1 MKRILITA
9 AIAATV
15 SALALG
21 AQAQTLLIS
30 NDPGPN
36 RGVRAEAVN
45 HLSTLIAEQS
55 GGSLGVENNWGG
67 ALFSTTA
74 ALDSL
79 SNGVA
84 DMGLIVG
91 PYVQSEMPE
100 LALGGVPMIKA
111 SPWVMMSAMHELFTT
126 NETIMARLEERNLV
140 YINFYALPTALL
152 GCNAGQVSSV
162 GDVDGVKISRTNS
175 MSDLFE
181 PLGGN
186 MVNMPIYEVYQSMQT
201 GLIDC
206 TVTYG
211 YFASATKLDELLD
224 SIMPIE
230 LSSSVVLA
238 TVMNKDI
245 FESLSDEDQAAVL
258 AAGAAMPDYYGE
270 HLGNAEAVAIK
281 AMTTGDG
288 ALSIKSFSEADYV
301 ALRDSAKPIVEEW
314 LADAEATGLDGD
326 AIMAEMISLIERW
339 NEIEAT
345 QGLPWERN

>member
-1 MKRILITA
+1 MSQIMKMA
-9 AIAATV
+9 ALAATT
-15 SALALG
+15 SIFAFA
-21 AQAQTLLIS
+21 AHAQTTLIS

-45 HLSTLIAEQS
+45 HLSTLIAEKS
-55 GGSLGVENNWGG
+55 DGALTVENNWGG
-67 ALFSTTA
+67 ALFSSTA

-79 SNGVA
+79 STGVA
-84 DMGLIVG
+84 DMGLVVG

-126 NETIMARLEERNLV
+126 NETILARLEERNLV
-140 YINFYALPTALL
+140 FINFYALPTALL
-152 GCNAGQVSSV
+152 GCNDSQIASV
-162 GDVDGVKISRTNS
+162 GDVEGVKISRTNS

-211 YFASATKLDELLD
+211 YFAAATKLDELLD
-224 SIMPIE
+224 SITPIE
-230 LSSSVVLA
+230 LSSSIVLA
-238 TVMNKDI
+238 TVINKDV
-245 FESLSDEDQAAVL
+245 FESLSEDEQAAIL
-258 AAGAAMPDYYGE
+258 AAGAAMPDFYGE
-270 HLGNAEAVAIK
+270 HLGKAEAAAIE

-288 ALSIKSFSEADYV
+288 ALTLQAFNEADYTSFDE
-301 ALRDSAKPIVEEW
+301 AAQPIIDEW
-314 LADAEATGLDGD
+314 LADAEAVGLDGE
-326 AIMAEMISLIERW
+326 AMMEEMIALIERW
-339 NEIEAT
+339 NEVEAT
-345 QGLPWERN
+345 QGVPWEG